1 MPRRSLLLLAMGMV
15 GGGCSTDA
23 PITAPDLAI
32 AEVVAAKSTET
43 KEKDR
48 SAAGAFDDALQRLI
62 PALDDYG
69 IPLRAPLLALQTRA
83 TDQLAWDGL
92 LQALEAVARTL
103 PDEYLPDFD
112 ALRLQLDA
120 AATR

>member
-1 MPRRSLLLLAMGMV
+1 MPRGSMLLLAIGMI

-23 PITAPDLAI
+23 PITAPDVAV
-32 AEVVAAKSTET
+32 AEVVAAKSADT
-43 KEKDR
+43 KDKDR
-48 SAAGAFDDALQRLI
+48 STDGAFDDALQRLL
-62 PALDDYG
+62 PALGDYG

-92 LQALEAVARTL
+92 LQALDAVARTL
-103 PDEYLPDFD
+103 PEEYLPDFD

-120 AATR
+120 AATQ